1 MVNDNKL
8 KFKIEYAKE
17 LLNTSPKFCNQKMEL
32 LFYTILDL
40 VVELVE
46 HMIADKNNAEDD
58 LK

>member
-1 MVNDNKL
+1 MVDDIL
-8 KFKIEYAKE
+8 KVKIKYAKK
-17 LLNTSPKFCNQKMEL
+17 LLKTSPKFCNQKMEL
-32 LFYTILDL
+32 LLYIILDL